1 MSRVA
6 AGNRKVCV
14 GCGADVTFAP
24 RSRDQKG
31 RWICVDCGA
40 AAQRRSPPVATSQE
54 TATDAPVVDGV
65 ELQSLA
71 SAASAANRRKK
82 TDLNPQRSPVRGD
95 VVWIVPL
102 AAGAVVALAVA
113 TFFIYRPTW
122 EDKHRDS
129 LLAIKSDADTLAS
142 NHQPKEAY
150 YRYKQIFDEIDDH
163 TITDKL
169 LSEDIENARSSMQRE
184 YAEAAPIIEKEEKE
198 EQERQAEQKR
208 QEELRAA
215 QARTE
220 SDRREREQREQ
231 EAARLAEIERIEKQA
246 RAEAKVRQAE
256 EQFRASAQYAAFQRE
271 AAEILRSLE
280 TELTTEDSAYRS
292 MSERADAARKLL
304 GIYVKIQGRLH
315 DIDVSDSTDRLLA
328 ATDVELTGETSA
340 IREVY
345 ENDEGFMDLLGGWC
359 EVLASEQPDLP
370 ASFRRTAQ
378 SARLDSSADDSAP
391 RAICTFT
398 NASMTVLQQIVA
410 SRGREARATTVVNSA
425 SLLNASEDSAWR
437 ASMHN
442 REAIMELL
450 LALFP
455 PEAKAKAEGIRSS
468 ISLETNTDDSA
479 LRAQSQY
486 IQGIVDALSA
496 LIQMP

>member
-14 GCGADVTFAP
+14 RCGADVTFAQ
-24 RSRDQKG
+24 RNRDPKG
-31 RWICVDCGA
+31 QWICVACA
-40 AAQRRSPPVATSQE
+40 AAGERKLPLGATSE
-54 TATDAPVVDGV
+54 EAPPNAPVMGGV
-65 ELQSLA
+65 ELKSLA
-71 SAASAANRRKK
+71 EAVSAANRRKK
-82 TDLNPQRSPVRGD
+82 PDLHPEAPPRGD
-95 VVWIVPL
+95 AAWIVPL
-102 AAGAVVALAVA
+102 AAGAVIAIAVA
-113 TFFIYRPTW
+113 TFLIYRPTW

-150 YRYKQIFDEIDDH
+150 YRYKQIFDEIGDH

-169 LSEDIENARSSMQRE
+169 LSEDIENARSSMERE
-184 YAEAAPIIEKEEKE
+184 YAEAAPIIQKEEKE

-208 QEELRAA
+208 QEELRVA
-215 QARTE
+215 QAKE
-220 SDRREREQREQ
+220 EADRREREQREQ
-231 EAARLAEIERIEKQA
+231 EAARLAEIQRIEKQA
-246 RAEAKVRQAE
+246 RAEAKVRQAQ
-256 EQFRASAQYAAFQRE
+256 EQFRASAQYAALQHE
-271 AAEILRSLE
+271 AAAIVATLQI
-280 TELTTEDSAYRS
+280 ELITEDSAYRS
-292 MSERADAARKLL
+292 MSERAKAARKLL
-304 GIYVKIQGRLH
+304 AIYVKIQGRLH
-315 DIDVSDSTDRLLA
+315 HIDISDSTDRLLA
-328 ATDVELTGETSA
+328 STDTELTGETSA
-340 IREVY
+340 IREIY
-345 ENDEGFMDLLGGWC
+345 ENDEGFMDVLGAWC

-378 SARLDSSADDSAP
+378 SARLDSSTDDSAP

-442 REAIMELL
+442 RQAIMELL
-450 LALFP
+450 LAVFP
-455 PEAKAKAEGIRSS
+455 PAARAKADGIRSS
-468 ISLETNTDDSA
+468 ISLETDTEDSA

-486 IQGIVDALSA
+486 IQGIVDALAA
-496 LIQMP
+496 LIQLP